1 MQTNMKLLVL
11 YQARNSALD
20 QPGYYDGF
28 ERLVREG
35 LLDAHAGIPV
45 FGVAEESGWSGL
57 WAEAER
63 TARHM
68 QADAIFLQFFHAA
81 MPDPTEGI
89 RRLKNL
95 PNGPTLFT
103 SMGDGFGRWF
113 RGIPK
118 SLFVA
123 SAFAD
128 VSFLTGMGDQARQLQ
143 GSGSNNLV
151 LMPHGCCQVRF
162 SSQQIPQ
169 SEHPEFDVC
178 FVGNRLRPRNLVGH
192 EYWGARKR
200 GDLVQRFTRRYGR
213 RFALFGNGWNGNSSW
228 QGPVPYQDQ
237 QKAYRRSAVVL
248 GGMPGVYHDY
258 YTSDREFI
266 AIASGVPFVDYWVR
280 GVEQILKP
288 GRDWWLARRPA
299 EMFSWCDHFLDIAS
313 YDRIRLGE
321 EAREQVLRKH
331 TQYHRCKEMIEIA
344 RSIRIARLSGR
355 RAAQPTLSFL
365 SRSCATS
372 PARDAI
378 VRWEG

>member
-35 LLDAHAGIPV
+35 LLDAHAAIPV
-45 FGVAEESGWSGL
+45 FGVAEESGWNGL

-95 PNGPTLFT
+95 PNSPTLFT
-103 SMGDGFGRWF
+103 SLGDGFGRWF
-113 RGIPK
+113 RRIPR
-118 SLFVA
+118 SFLAA
-123 SAFAD
+123 SASAEA
-128 VSFLTGMGDQARQLQ
+128 SFLTGMGCQAQQLIRA
-143 GSGSNNLV
+143 GSKNLV
-151 LMPHGCCQVRF
+151 LMPNGCCQVRF
-162 SSQQIPQ
+162 SSQERPQ
-169 SEHPEFDVC
+169 SERPEFDVC
-178 FVGNRLRPRNLVGH
+178 FVGNCLRPRNLVGH

-200 GDLVQRFTRRYGR
+200 GDLVQKFTRRYGR
-213 RFALFGNGWNGNSSW
+213 RFGLFGNGWNGNPSW
-228 QGPVPYQDQ
+228 QGPVAYADQ
-237 QKAYRRSAVVL
+237 HEAYRMSAVVW

-258 YTSDREFI
+258 YTSDRVFI
-266 AIASGVPFVDYWVR
+266 AVASGVPFVDYWVR
-280 GVEQILKP
+280 GVERILKP

-299 EMFSWCDHFLDIAS
+299 EMFSWCDHLLDMPS
-313 YDRIRLGE
+313 SDRIRLGE

-355 RAAQPTLSFL
+355 RAVQPTLSFL
-365 SRSCATS
+365 SSSSATS
-372 PARDAI
+372 TARDAI